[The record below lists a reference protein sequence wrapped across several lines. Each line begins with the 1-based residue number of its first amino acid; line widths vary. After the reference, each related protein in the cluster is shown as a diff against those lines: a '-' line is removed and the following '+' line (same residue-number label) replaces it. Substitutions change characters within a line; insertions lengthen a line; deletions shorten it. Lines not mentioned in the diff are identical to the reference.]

1 MHREEPMETL
11 NLWGCGIGTEEMKR
25 LQRGLHRCKE
35 LVLSENEIRGSGLRL
50 LADGMLEREGSLETL
65 QLYRCLLMDKSGSS
79 LSVILKANK
88 GLKNLGLTLNEI
100 GDSGLRL
107 LADGMLEREGSL
119 ETLELYRCL
128 LMDKSGS
135 SLSVILK
142 ANKGLKN
149 LGLTLNEIG
158 DSGLRLLADGMLERE
173 GSLETL
179 ELYWC
184 LLMDK
189 SGSSLSVILKAN
201 KGLKNLGLTL
211 NEIGDS
217 GLRLLAD
224 GMLERE
230 GSLETL
236 ELYRCLLM
244 DKSGSSLS
252 VILKANKGLKNLG
265 LTLNEIGDS
274 GLRLLADGMLE
285 REGSLETL
293 ELYRC
298 LLMDKSGSSLSVILK
313 ANKGL
318 KNLGLT
324 LNEIGDSG
332 LRLLADGMLERE
344 GSLETLELYRCLL
357 MDKSGS
363 SLSVILKANK
373 GLKNLGLTLNEIGD
387 SGLRLLADGMLER
400 EGSLETLELYRCLL
414 MDKSGSSLSVILKAN
429 KGLKNLGLTLNEIGD
444 SGLRLLADGML
455 EREGSLETL
464 DLRRCPLTDKSGSSL
479 SVILNTGL
487 KILRLSYNKIG
498 DSGLQL
504 IADGM
509 FRREGSLETLFL
521 IGCSLKDKS
530 IPALHDIIITNK
542 ALRELRVEC
551 NDFSEEG
558 KQELRSKWTPREGLR
573 L

>member
-1 MHREEPMETL
+1 
-11 NLWGCGIGTEEMKR
+11 
-25 LQRGLHRCKE
+25 
-35 LVLSENEIRGSGLRL
+35 
-50 LADGMLEREGSLETL
+50 
-65 QLYRCLLMDKSGSS
+65 
-79 LSVILKANK
+79 
-88 GLKNLGLTLNEI
+88 
-100 GDSGLRL
+100 
-107 LADGMLEREGSL
+107 
-119 ETLELYRCL
+119 
-128 LMDKSGS
+128 
-135 SLSVILK
+135 
-142 ANKGLKN
+142 
-149 LGLTLNEIG
+149 
-158 DSGLRLLADGMLERE
+158 
-173 GSLETL
+173 
-179 ELYWC
+179 
-184 LLMDK
+184 
-189 SGSSLSVILKAN
+189 
-201 KGLKNLGLTL
+201 
-211 NEIGDS
+211 
-217 GLRLLAD
+217 
-224 GMLERE
+224 MLERE

-373 GLKNLGLTLNEIGD
+373 GLN
-387 SGLRLLADGMLER
+387 
-400 EGSLETLELYRCLL
+400 
-414 MDKSGSSLSVILKAN
+414 
-429 KGLKNLGLTLNEIGD
+429 NLGLTLNEIGD

>member
-1 MHREEPMETL
+1 MASKDPAYEIIKTNEVNLQKYLQAKSSEVLDHSYQTGIVLDSEYTSLNSENDPVVQTRRLVNLVLIKGEQVCMIFLEDVLVRLRSEIPLLDQWISQHEQQLNVIGVDLSRTAGKAIPGAASHCAALSWILMHREEPMETL

-35 LVLSENEIRGSGLRL
+35 LVLSENEIR
-50 LADGMLEREGSLETL
+50 
-65 QLYRCLLMDKSGSS
+65 
-79 LSVILKANK
+79 
-88 GLKNLGLTLNEI
+88 
-100 GDSGLRL
+100 
-107 LADGMLEREGSL
+107 
-119 ETLELYRCL
+119 
-128 LMDKSGS
+128 
-135 SLSVILK
+135 
-142 ANKGLKN
+142 
-149 LGLTLNEIG
+149 
-158 DSGLRLLADGMLERE
+158 
-173 GSLETL
+173 
-179 ELYWC
+179 
-184 LLMDK
+184 
-189 SGSSLSVILKAN
+189 
-201 KGLKNLGLTL
+201 
-211 NEIGDS
+211 DS

-464 DLRRCPLTDKSGSSL
+464 EPSTYPLYPHEQSLLSLQPASL
-479 SVILNTGL
+479 STDRQVGF
-487 KILRLSYNKIG
+487 LSQCHPQHRFE
-498 DSGLQL
+498 DSQAELQQ
-504 IADGM
+504 D
-509 FRREGSLETLFL
+509 RRQRT
-521 IGCSLKDKS
+521 
-530 IPALHDIIITNK
+530 PAYSGRD
-542 ALRELRVEC
+542 V
-551 NDFSEEG
+551 
-558 KQELRSKWTPREGLR
+558 
-573 L
+573 

>member
-1 MHREEPMETL
+1 MASKDPAYEIIKTNEVNLQKYLQAKSSEVLDHSYQTGIVLDSEYTSLNSENDPVVQTRRLVNLVLIKGEQVCMIFLEDVLVRLRSEIPLLDQWISQHEQQLNAIGVDLSRTAGKAIPRAASHCAALSWILMHREEPMETL

-35 LVLSENEIRGSGLRL
+35 LVLSENEIR
-50 LADGMLEREGSLETL
+50 
-65 QLYRCLLMDKSGSS
+65 
-79 LSVILKANK
+79 
-88 GLKNLGLTLNEI
+88 
-100 GDSGLRL
+100 
-107 LADGMLEREGSL
+107 
-119 ETLELYRCL
+119 
-128 LMDKSGS
+128 
-135 SLSVILK
+135 
-142 ANKGLKN
+142 
-149 LGLTLNEIG
+149 
-158 DSGLRLLADGMLERE
+158 
-173 GSLETL
+173 
-179 ELYWC
+179 
-184 LLMDK
+184 
-189 SGSSLSVILKAN
+189 
-201 KGLKNLGLTL
+201 
-211 NEIGDS
+211 
-217 GLRLLAD
+217 
-224 GMLERE
+224 
-230 GSLETL
+230 
-236 ELYRCLLM
+236 
-244 DKSGSSLS
+244 
-252 VILKANKGLKNLG
+252 
-265 LTLNEIGDS
+265 
-274 GLRLLADGMLE
+274 
-285 REGSLETL
+285 
-293 ELYRC
+293 
-298 LLMDKSGSSLSVILK
+298 
-313 ANKGL
+313 
-318 KNLGLT
+318 
-324 LNEIGDSG
+324 
-332 LRLLADGMLERE
+332 
-344 GSLETLELYRCLL
+344 
-357 MDKSGS
+357 
-363 SLSVILKANK
+363 
-373 GLKNLGLTLNEIGD
+373 D

>member
-464 DLRRCPLTDKSGSSL
+464 EPSTYPLYPHEQSLLSLQPASL
-479 SVILNTGL
+479 STDRQVGF
-487 KILRLSYNKIG
+487 LSQCHPQHRFE
-498 DSGLQL
+498 DSQAELQQ
-504 IADGM
+504 D
-509 FRREGSLETLFL
+509 RRQRT
-521 IGCSLKDKS
+521 
-530 IPALHDIIITNK
+530 PAYSGRD
-542 ALRELRVEC
+542 V
-551 NDFSEEG
+551 
-558 KQELRSKWTPREGLR
+558 
-573 L
+573 

>member
-1 MHREEPMETL
+1 MSGARDAGGSTLHNVDCAALSWILMHREEPMETL

-35 LVLSENEIRGSGLRL
+35 LVLSENEIR
-50 LADGMLEREGSLETL
+50 
-65 QLYRCLLMDKSGSS
+65 
-79 LSVILKANK
+79 
-88 GLKNLGLTLNEI
+88 
-100 GDSGLRL
+100 
-107 LADGMLEREGSL
+107 
-119 ETLELYRCL
+119 
-128 LMDKSGS
+128 
-135 SLSVILK
+135 
-142 ANKGLKN
+142 
-149 LGLTLNEIG
+149 
-158 DSGLRLLADGMLERE
+158 
-173 GSLETL
+173 
-179 ELYWC
+179 
-184 LLMDK
+184 
-189 SGSSLSVILKAN
+189 
-201 KGLKNLGLTL
+201 
-211 NEIGDS
+211 
-217 GLRLLAD
+217 
-224 GMLERE
+224 
-230 GSLETL
+230 
-236 ELYRCLLM
+236 
-244 DKSGSSLS
+244 
-252 VILKANKGLKNLG
+252 
-265 LTLNEIGDS
+265 
-274 GLRLLADGMLE
+274 
-285 REGSLETL
+285 
-293 ELYRC
+293 
-298 LLMDKSGSSLSVILK
+298 
-313 ANKGL
+313 
-318 KNLGLT
+318 
-324 LNEIGDSG
+324 
-332 LRLLADGMLERE
+332 
-344 GSLETLELYRCLL
+344 
-357 MDKSGS
+357 
-363 SLSVILKANK
+363 
-373 GLKNLGLTLNEIGD
+373 D